1 MWFEDLVI
9 DSGLE
14 TKALLSMGC
23 PETLEFSACS
33 IRRTESQ
40 KEGKMQAC
48 YLELVLEVN
57 NEQN

>member
-33 IRRTESQ
+33 FHRTESQ
-40 KEGKMQAC
+40 KGEGKMQA
-48 YLELVLEVN
+48 
-57 NEQN
+57 